1 MSQHSTYSL
10 LTPENLRA
18 QALRVREHAR
28 HLTGDPAADRLLE
41 FAGELA
47 ARADAMEEPTV
58 RLSPEA
64 AAYLA
69 DGALPAA
76 R

>member
-1 MSQHSTYSL
+1 
-10 LTPENLRA
+10 
-18 QALRVREHAR
+18 VREHAR

>member
-1 MSQHSTYSL
+1 M
-10 LTPENLRA
+10 
-18 QALRVREHAR
+18 REHAR

-47 ARADAMEEPTV
+47 ARADAMEEPTA